1 METIQKL
8 QTAAIIEWNGTEN
21 FKELRNKEISLENSS
36 DMRNHFLN

>member
-8 QTAAIIEWNGTEN
+8 QTAAIIEWNDTEN

-36 DMRNHFLN
+36 DMRNHVLN